1 MKILKIL
8 GIAVIVGILIF
19 VLIAVKDANSDTNEI
34 NKINTVGNINDIE
47 IGNSTQNMTTTN
59 EIIDVNNIQDKYFFG
74 IGKITNI
81 DGNTVSFIEN
91 ENKKYEI
98 TITNNIELVNARTK
112 EKINDTSIIEVGDVI
127 DIDKSTDKFII
138 GIAKNISGKTLER
151 DLLMGLT
158 FKETELGVGLEKVNI
173 VSKEKAILTINFE
186 DPYAEYFN
194 NHEIFTK
201 NVIVNQT
208 TEIHSKSGLA
218 YNVETLNNATHDFV
232 SIVLDRS
239 TISNEEPIVSY
250 FGSTDT

>member
-8 GIAVIVGILIF
+8 GITVIVGILIF

-34 NKINTVGNINDIE
+34 NKINDIE

-59 EIIDVNNIQDKYFFG
+59 EIIDVNNIQDKYFLG

-81 DGNTVSFIEN
+81 NGNTVSFIEN

-112 EKINDTSIIEVGDVI
+112 ERINDTSIIEVGDVI
-127 DIDKSTDKFII
+127 DIDKSTDKFIM

>member
-112 EKINDTSIIEVGDVI
+112 EKINATSIIEVGDVI

-173 VSKEKAILTINFE
+173 VN
-186 DPYAEYFN
+186 
-194 NHEIFTK
+194 

-232 SIVLDRS
+232 SIVLDRA
-239 TISNEEPIVSY
+239 TISNEEPTVSY

>member
-8 GIAVIVGILIF
+8 GIVVIVGILIF

-98 TITNNIELVNARTK
+98 TITNNIE
-112 EKINDTSIIEVGDVI
+112 
-127 DIDKSTDKFII
+127 IDKSTDKFII